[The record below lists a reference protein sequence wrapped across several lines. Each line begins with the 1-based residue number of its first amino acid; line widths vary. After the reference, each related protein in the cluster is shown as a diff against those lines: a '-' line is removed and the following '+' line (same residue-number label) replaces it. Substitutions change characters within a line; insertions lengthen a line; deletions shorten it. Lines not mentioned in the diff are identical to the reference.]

1 MNFLLRI
8 IFLIA
13 TFIGLSRV
21 IKRNF
26 SVDDLEEYEL
36 PESVKKILKKIQY
49 EANRVDEVITD
60 AIEEGKK
67 TFQQAEEE
75 LNDEFDEELDE
86 NNTVEDDKP

>member
-26 SVDDLEEYEL
+26 SVDDLEYEL

-67 TFQQAEEE
+67 TFQQTHYSNPKLQIFEHHDKSEE
-75 LNDEFDEELDE
+75 
-86 NNTVEDDKP
+86 

>member
-26 SVDDLEEYEL
+26 SVDDLEYEL

-67 TFQQAEEE
+67 TFQQTEEE
-75 LNDEFDEELDE
+75 LNDEFDEELDK
-86 NNTVEDDKP
+86 NNTVEDDKA

>member
-21 IKRNF
+21 IKRNS
-26 SVDDLEEYEL
+26 SVDDLDYEL

-67 TFQQAEEE
+67 TFQQTEEE
-75 LNDEFDEELDE
+75 LNDEFDDELDE
-86 NNTVEDDKP
+86 NNTVEDDKA